1 MTKDDR
7 GGEGV
12 WQKMTD
18 DDDEAGGRREKNT
31 YITIRHSNHDNLAVK
46 VKPFPSEAYKIAP
59 RLKIA
64 MISKGAPFKI
74 VFHRYV
80 IRLFINY
87 VNPLGG
93 RGGG

>member
-18 DDDEAGGRREKNT
+18 DDDEAGGRREKALT
-31 YITIRHSNHDNLAVK
+31 ALVK

-64 MISKGAPFKI
+64 MIS
-74 VFHRYV
+74 R
-80 IRLFINY
+80 
-87 VNPLGG
+87 
-93 RGGG
+93 